1 MSHGAQITDPTALE
15 PFLLAG
21 RATVTLVSKQTGRRF
36 TFKVE
41 QKRVK
46 PREDAET
53 DAEYDARKA
62 AAQAG
67 PRFVKVMTGPDNENH
82 YTYVGH
88 IDEQRTFRL
97 DRKSKI
103 SAEAPSVSAWQW
115 FWKSLVAKSPRLTE
129 QCEVWHDG
137 HCAKCRRK
145 LTVPESIALGLGPV
159 CAGGV
164 Q

>member
-1 MSHGAQITDPTALE
+1 MSHGAQITDRAALE

-41 QKRVK
+41 QR
-46 PREDAET
+46 RIEARRAEET
-53 DAEYDARKA
+53 DVEYGERM
-62 AAQAG
+62 AQAHAG

-88 IDEQRTFRL
+88 IDEHRNFRL
-97 DRKSKI
+97 DRKSKL
-103 SAEAPSVSAWQW
+103 SPDAPSVSAWQW
-115 FWKSLVAKSPRLTE
+115 FWRAVVAKSERVVE

-137 HCAKCRRK
+137 RCGKCGRK
-145 LTVPESIALGLGPV
+145 LTVPQSVASGLGPV
-159 CAGGV
+159 CAGK
-164 Q
+164 